1 MLEQL
6 LSVPMGFP
14 HVLPCPC
21 GQQARFHQ
29 MRPKQLLTALGAI
42 TIQRPYYLCPHCHQG
57 QSPRDAELDVEGTA
71 YSPGVRRMMA
81 VVGSDSS
88 FDHGRAQLALLAGLE
103 VTTKAVERQAEAIGT
118 DILQREQ
125 EKVNRAVQLELPE
138 ILGLSVPVMYIEMD
152 GTQVP
157 VVHSELEGRKG
168 RIAGQL
174 PRTREVKLG
183 CVFTQ
188 TTTDENGQPIRD
200 EASTTYV
207 GSIEAAEWFGRRL
220 YTEAWERGW
229 SRAKMKVVLGD
240 GAEWIWNIADQHF
253 PGAVQIVD
261 LWHAQEHIWDVAAKL
276 FLSDDAQRKS
286 WARKLIR
293 RLKRGQVEIVVQQ
306 LRSFPTRKPEL
317 CDMLRIEADYFERNQ
332 ERMRYPKFRKQG
344 LFIGSG
350 VIEAGCKTVIG
361 SRLKQSGMFWT
372 VRGANAIIT
381 LRCTRLSNKFEDYW
395 AFRSEAA

>member
-1 MLEQL
+1 
-6 LSVPMGFP
+6 
-14 HVLPCPC
+14 
-21 GQQARFHQ
+21 
-29 MRPKQLLTALGAI
+29 MRPKQLITALGAI

-88 FDHGRAQLALLAGLE
+88 FDHGRQQLALLAGLE

-168 RIAGQL
+168 RIAGQP

-200 EASTTYV
+200 EAATTYV
-207 GSIEAAEWFGRRL
+207 GAIEAAEWFGQRL

-276 FLSDDAQRKS
+276 FLPDEAQRKS

-361 SRLKQSGMFWT
+361 SRLKIHVAHPMS
-372 VRGANAIIT
+372 ANQ
-381 LRCTRLSNKFEDYW
+381 LRNPIRKPTFE
-395 AFRSEAA
+395 